1 MRLSLTPLESR
12 PYGDLLMRQRMK
24 SANRQGDATGDAA
37 LLSSCLAGDEDAWRT
52 LVERYSRLAWS
63 IALKSGLSEDDAADA
78 VQNVFTITLRRLESL
93 RDTERFSAWLI
104 TTSHRECWR
113 IARGNSSTPLDEL
126 PEPVDPE
133 PASDEIVIAWE
144 HASLV
149 REAMG
154 QLDIRCLVLLE
165 SLFLRDERPSYDA
178 IAADLGIA
186 IGSIG
191 PTRARCLQRLK
202 TELEGLG
209 VVDARS

>member
-12 PYGDLLMRQRMK
+12 PFGGLLMRQRLK

-113 IARGNSSTPLDEL
+113 IARWQL
-126 PEPVDPE
+126 V
-133 PASDEIVIAWE
+133 
-144 HASLV
+144 HA
-149 REAMG
+149 
-154 QLDIRCLVLLE
+154 
-165 SLFLRDERPSYDA
+165 
-178 IAADLGIA
+178 
-186 IGSIG
+186 
-191 PTRARCLQRLK
+191 T
-202 TELEGLG
+202 
-209 VVDARS
+209 

>member
-1 MRLSLTPLESR
+1 
-12 PYGDLLMRQRMK
+12 MRQRLNPETPRD
-24 SANRQGDATGDAA
+24 SARGDGA
-37 LLSSCLAGDEDAWRT
+37 LLAACLSGDEDAWRT

-104 TTSHRECWR
+104 TTTHRECWR
-113 IARGNSSTPLDEL
+113 IARSNSHTPLDEL

-133 PASDEIVIAWE
+133 PTSDEIVIEWE

-149 REAMG
+149 REALG
-154 QLDIRCLVLLE
+154 QIDARCRTLLE
-165 SLFLRDERPSYDA
+165 SLFLREERPSYDA
-178 IAADLGIA
+178 IAADFGIA
-186 IGSIG
+186 VGSIG

-202 TELEGLG
+202 AELEGLG
-209 VVDARS
+209 VVDARW